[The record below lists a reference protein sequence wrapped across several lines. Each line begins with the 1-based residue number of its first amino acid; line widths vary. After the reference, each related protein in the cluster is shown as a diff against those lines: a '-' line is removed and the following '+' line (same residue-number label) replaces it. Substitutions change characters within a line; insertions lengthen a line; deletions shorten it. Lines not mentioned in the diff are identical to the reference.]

1 MLPLPI
7 QTEALFDGTTGQHL
21 GGIFPPLLAGG
32 ELTDDYAACL
42 STRPA
47 EQLMYY
53 APICPNPAAWLALV
67 WMAPPSDNPLAGS
80 PAVLPYMVQAL
91 DNGWSVQV
99 HAASKAVI
107 DGVRAAVHPL
117 LGGGHA

>member
-1 MLPLPI
+1 
-7 QTEALFDGTTGQHL
+7 
-21 GGIFPPLLAGG
+21 
-32 ELTDDYAACL
+32 
-42 STRPA
+42 
-47 EQLMYY
+47 
-53 APICPNPAAWLALV
+53 
-67 WMAPPSDNPLAGS
+67 MAPPSDNPLAGS